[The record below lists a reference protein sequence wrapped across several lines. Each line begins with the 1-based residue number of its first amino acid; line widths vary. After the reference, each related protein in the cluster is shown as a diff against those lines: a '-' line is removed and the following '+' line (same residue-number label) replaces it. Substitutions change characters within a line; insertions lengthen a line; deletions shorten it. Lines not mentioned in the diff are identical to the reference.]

1 MTQRTRRSLPAS
13 LVALTLLAL
22 CVLVAVSCVQS
33 LTGHPPWLPF
43 DALTRLGTELTVGSP
58 PVVIAAAVTGLLGL
72 VLLGLAVAPGAVTV
86 LPLDPGPS
94 GLTSGVTRRSLVR
107 ALQVSA
113 EGVDGVDR
121 ADVHLG
127 TRRVRVKV
135 TTPLHEPGALG
146 DQVCAALLDRLAD
159 ISPTRTPA
167 IRVRIKSRDE

>member
-13 LVALTLLAL
+13 LVALTVLAL
-22 CVLVAVSCVQS
+22 CVLIAISCVQS

-43 DALTRLGTELTVGSP
+43 DALSHLGTELTVSSP

-72 VLLGLAVAPGAVTV
+72 ILLGLAVAPGAVTV

-94 GLTSGVTRRSLVR
+94 GLPSGVTRRSLVR

-113 EGVDGVDR
+113 TAVDGVDR
-121 ADVHLG
+121 AEVHLG
-127 TRRVRVKV
+127 ARRIRVRI
-135 TTPLHEPGALG
+135 TTPLHEPGPLRK
-146 DQVCAALLDRLAD
+146 QVTGALLDRLAD